1 MEISSSLYLDPTAS
15 LGGVGGDTSS
25 PLASID
31 GSQDVGQHFESL
43 FVSMLLK
50 EMRQTSSEEGMF
62 AGDTSDVYGGLFD
75 MFLGQHIASQ
85 KAFGIADL
93 INSQVKPAAEVS
105 PAPATTTPAVDG

>member
-1 MEISSSLYLDPTAS
+1 MEISSSMFLDPTAS
-15 LGGVGGDTSS
+15 LQGAESADRST

-31 GSQDVGQHFESL
+31 GNQDAGQQFESL

-50 EMRQTSSEEGMF
+50 EMRQTSSEDGMF

-93 INSQVKPAAEVS
+93 INSQLKPAADAG
-105 PAPATTTPAVDG
+105 PAPATTTPTAG